1 MRRRAL
7 EIALQGLT
15 QPTRR
20 TPALEQ
26 YPTPPGLAA
35 ELLFLALAQG
45 DIEGRRVV
53 DLGCGNGILALG
65 ALLLGAAGAMG
76 FDVDAGAI
84 ETARH
89 NARAL
94 GVRAEFLQA
103 DVLEVSG
110 RWDTAVM
117 NPPFGSQRRHAD
129 LPFLAKALDVA
140 AVTYSLHNATTLP
153 FLRAQVKRLG
163 GEISQEQRYKFPM
176 AHLFPFHRK
185 ASRDFDVVLLRIE
198 VG

>member
-1 MRRRAL
+1 MV
-7 EIALQGLT
+7 LQGLK
-15 QPTRR
+15 QPTQR
-20 TPALEQ
+20 TAKLEQ

-53 DLGCGNGILALG
+53 DIGCGNGVLALG
-65 ALLLGAAGAMG
+65 ALLLGAAGAVG
-76 FDVDAGAI
+76 FDVDAGAL
-84 ETARH
+84 ETARR

-94 GVRAEFLQA
+94 GVEAEFVQA
-103 DVLEVSG
+103 DVREVTG
-110 RWDTAVM
+110 RWDTTVM

-140 AVTYSLHNATTLP
+140 AVAYSLHNAATLP

-176 AHLFPFHRK
+176 AYLFPFHRK

>member
-1 MRRRAL
+1 MT
-7 EIALQGLT
+7 LQGLT
-15 QPTRR
+15 QPARR

-45 DIEGRRVV
+45 DIEGHRVV
-53 DLGCGNGILALG
+53 DLGCGNGVLALG
-65 ALLLGAAGAMG
+65 ALLLGAAGAVG
-76 FDVDAGAI
+76 FDVDAGFI
-84 ETARH
+84 EAARH
-89 NARAL
+89 NAGAL
-94 GVRAEFLQA
+94 GVKAEFAQA
-103 DVLEVSG
+103 DVRQVAG
-110 RWDTAVM
+110 RWDTAIM

-140 AVTYSLHNATTLP
+140 AVTYSLHNAATLP

-163 GEISQEQRYKFPM
+163 GEISLEQRYKFPM
-176 AHLFPFHRK
+176 AYLFPFHRK
-185 ASRDFDVVLLRIE
+185 ARRDFDVVLLRIE